1 LGEDCSNPKRT
12 CHSLVMVG
20 LITSDDC
27 AELLSLAR
35 SCSPFAV
42 LKLLRRSVTYQPKMS
57 IERGVAKIMAP
68 DRQHEVDD
76 LSKQAQKIL
85 LHELTEDEHSLV
97 SQLAFDNHPALS
109 DEKLAR
115 LRNLV
120 KKKGHLRS
128 ATS

>member
-1 LGEDCSNPKRT
+1 MG
-12 CHSLVMVG
+12 
-20 LITSDDC
+20 
-27 AELLSLAR
+27 
-35 SCSPFAV
+35 
-42 LKLLRRSVTYQPKMS
+42 VT
-57 IERGVAKIMAP
+57 KIMTL
-68 DRQHEVDD
+68 DRQHEVND
-76 LSKQAQKIL
+76 LYKQAQKIL

-97 SQLAFDNHPALS
+97 SQLAFDNHPALP